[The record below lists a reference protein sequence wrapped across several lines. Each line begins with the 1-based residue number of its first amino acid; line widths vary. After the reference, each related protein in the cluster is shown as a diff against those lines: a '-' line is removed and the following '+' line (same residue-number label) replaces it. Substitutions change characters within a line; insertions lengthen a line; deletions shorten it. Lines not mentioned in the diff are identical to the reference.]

1 LIFRRLFVLFTL
13 AVVSCASGKASA
25 QSAFPAPLP
34 GQAPLANDPAFPPVN
49 GAVPRASIGVPA
61 SSFPVTG
68 AAPLAGGGGGF
79 ARPPAP
85 GPGAADEECK
95 TGFVPLREE
104 AERRG
109 KLIQTASQRHAA
121 PEEACKLIGNFSQA
135 EMKMIKFV
143 EGHLAKCGIPPQ
155 IPEQLK
161 SSHRNTEKMQ
171 QKVCDMAQQQQKG
184 PSGPTLS
191 DVLGSAAALPEATST
206 TKKGGS
212 AFDTLT
218 GNVLTR

>member
-1 LIFRRLFVLFTL
+1 LILRRLIVLLTVAL
-13 AVVSCASGKASA
+13 AGFAGDGARA

-34 GQAPLANDPAFPPVN
+34 GQAPPANDSAFPPVN

-79 ARPPAP
+79 ARPQAQA
-85 GPGAADEECK
+85 PGAADEECK
-95 TGFVPLREE
+95 TGFLPLREE

-109 KLIQTASQRHAA
+109 KLIQAASQRHAA
-121 PEEACKLIGNFSQA
+121 PEEACKLIINFSQA
-135 EMKMIKFV
+135 EMKMLKFV
-143 EGHLAKCGIPPQ
+143 EGHIAKCGIPPQ

-171 QKVCDMAQQQQKG
+171 QKVCDVAQQQQRG
-184 PSGPTLS
+184 PSGPSLS
-191 DVLGSAAALPEATST
+191 DVLGSAAALPEATT

-212 AFDTLT
+212 TFDTLN